1 MFASSTKRAE
11 TRGCGFIL
19 AQPLVSFR
27 KFLYDLFGWGPRR
40 KVQKKRK
47 AQAALQERLLPPPS
61 PYVKR
66 VAKVAKPHAKTR
78 IKNKPSCLGAVE
90 EPKPK
95 GLYVIIPAGNVIT
108 KNQPTA

>member
-1 MFASSTKRAE
+1 MGTQKESPEEKKGSGGAAGEVFATAFALYVRFQWKRLKME
-11 TRGCGFIL
+11 
-19 AQPLVSFR
+19 V
-27 KFLYDLFGWGPRR
+27 
-40 KVQKKRK
+40 
-47 AQAALQERLLPPPS
+47 
-61 PYVKR
+61 
-66 VAKVAKPHAKTR
+66 KTR